1 MLQQQPLQV
10 QELLRLLKRLD
21 IRRVVTTV
29 DLTNSLSYD
38 NSC

>member
-21 IRRVVTTV
+21 IRRVGE
-29 DLTNSLSYD
+29 DCGLN
-38 NSC
+38 